1 MLSLTF
7 TVIGVRS
14 DEVLGKV
21 GTYPWSWKD
30 VHKHSLLPTCC
41 LEIAKGWGLL
51 EQPAL
56 EALEDGG
63 GVCTGRE
70 DASHTSLS
78 HSVL

>member
-1 MLSLTF
+1 MT
-7 TVIGVRS
+7 GVCS
-14 DEVLGKV
+14 DEALGKV
-21 GTYPWSWKD
+21 GMYPWSWKD

-41 LEIAKGWGLL
+41 LEIAKGGLL

-56 EALEDGG
+56 EALKDGG
-63 GVCTGRE
+63 GVCTGKE